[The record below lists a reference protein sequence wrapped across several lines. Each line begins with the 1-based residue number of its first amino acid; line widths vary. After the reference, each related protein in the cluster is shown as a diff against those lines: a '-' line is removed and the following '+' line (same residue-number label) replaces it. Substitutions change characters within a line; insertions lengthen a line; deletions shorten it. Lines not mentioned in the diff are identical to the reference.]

1 MRGNSYNVNIL
12 RGLDIEMTKVN
23 KKQETRKR
31 IINAAS
37 KGFRSNG
44 YAGIGVDGIAKEAG
58 VTSGAFY
65 AHLGSK
71 NGAFEAALSVGL
83 DEVIAAIPEFQLQ
96 HGKQWIVAF
105 SDYYLGQ
112 THRDNLSC
120 GCAMTTLSPE
130 VVRTKPELH
139 AIYEEKMTKI
149 VELMAKGLI
158 GPSHEECLS
167 NAWVVLGTLIG
178 GLTMARAVDS
188 IKTADQIAISITNAA
203 INAAGQAKNIRD
215 EK

>member
-1 MRGNSYNVNIL
+1 V
-12 RGLDIEMTKVN
+12 TKLT

-37 KGFRSNG
+37 QGFRRNG
-44 YAGIGVDGIAKEAG
+44 YAGIGVDTIAKEAG

-71 NGAFEAALSVGL
+71 DGAFEAALSVGL
-83 DEVIAAIPEFQLQ
+83 DEVITAIPEFQLK

-112 THRDNLSC
+112 AHRNDLSC

-130 VVRTKPELH
+130 VVRTKPEFH
-139 AIYEEKMTKI
+139 AIYEKKMVTI
-149 VELMAKGLI
+149 VELMAKGLD
-158 GPSHEECLS
+158 GVSRKERLS
-167 NAWVVLGTLIG
+167 RAWAALGVLIG
-178 GLTMARAVDS
+178 GLTMVRAVAS
-188 IKTADQIAISITNAA
+188 IKTADLIAIA
-203 INAAGQAKNIRD
+203 IKNSVINIAGEIK
-215 EK
+215 

>member
-1 MRGNSYNVNIL
+1 
-12 RGLDIEMTKVN
+12 MTKLS

-31 IINAAS
+31 IINAAGQ
-37 KGFRSNG
+37 GFRSNG

-83 DEVIAAIPEFQLQ
+83 DEVIAAIPKFQL
-96 HGKQWIVAF
+96 HHETEWVAAF

-112 THRDNLSC
+112 AHRDNLSS

-130 VVRTKPELH
+130 VVRTKHRLH
-139 AIYEEKMTKI
+139 TIYEEKMNQI
-149 VELMAKGLI
+149 VELMAQGLI
-158 GPSHEECLS
+158 ADSHQECLS
-167 NAWVVLGTLIG
+167 KAWAILGILIG
-178 GLTMARAVDS
+178 GLTMARAVAS

-203 INAAGQAKNIRD
+203 INTAGQTK
-215 EK
+215 

>member
-1 MRGNSYNVNIL
+1 V
-12 RGLDIEMTKVN
+12 TKLT

-37 KGFRSNG
+37 QGFRRNG
-44 YAGIGVDGIAKEAG
+44 YAGIGVDTIAKEAG

-71 NGAFEAALSVGL
+71 DGAFKAALSVGL
-83 DEVIAAIPEFQLQ
+83 DEVITAIPEFQLK

-112 THRDNLSC
+112 AHRNDLSC

-130 VVRTKPELH
+130 VVRTKPEFH
-139 AIYEEKMTKI
+139 AIYEKKMVTI
-149 VELMAKGLI
+149 AELMAKGLD
-158 GPSHEECLS
+158 GVSRKERLS
-167 NAWVVLGTLIG
+167 RAWAALGVLIG
-178 GLTMARAVDS
+178 GLTMVRAVAS
-188 IKTADQIAISITNAA
+188 IKTADLIAIA
-203 INAAGQAKNIRD
+203 IKKSVINIAGEIK
-215 EK
+215 

>member
-1 MRGNSYNVNIL
+1 
-12 RGLDIEMTKVN
+12 MTKVS
-23 KKQETRKR
+23 KKQDTRKR

-37 KGFRSNG
+37 QGFRSNG

-71 NGAFEAALSVGL
+71 DGAFEAALSLGL

-105 SDYYLGQ
+105 ADYYLGQ
-112 THRDNLSC
+112 AHRDNLSC

-130 VVRTKPELH
+130 VVRTKPKLH
-139 AIYEEKMTKI
+139 AIYEEKMVAI
-149 VELMAKGLI
+149 VERMAQGLD
-158 GPSHEECLS
+158 GDSHDECLS
-167 NAWVVLGTLIG
+167 RAWAVLGILIG
-178 GLTMARAVDS
+178 GLTMARAVAS
-188 IKTADQIAISITNAA
+188 VKTADKIAISITNTA
-203 INAAGQAKNIRD
+203 INTAGKTKEPVGQSR
-215 EK
+215 

>member
-1 MRGNSYNVNIL
+1 V
-12 RGLDIEMTKVN
+12 TKLT

-37 KGFRSNG
+37 QGFRRNG
-44 YAGIGVDGIAKEAG
+44 YAGIGVDTIAKEAG

-71 NGAFEAALSVGL
+71 DGAFEAALSVGL
-83 DEVIAAIPEFQLQ
+83 DEVITAIPEFQLQ

-112 THRDNLSC
+112 AHRNDLSS

-130 VVRTKPELH
+130 VVRTKPEFH
-139 AIYEEKMTKI
+139 AIYEKKMVTI
-149 VELMAKGLI
+149 AELIAKGLD
-158 GPSHEECLS
+158 GVSRKERLS
-167 NAWVVLGTLIG
+167 RAWAALGVLIG
-178 GLTMARAVDS
+178 GLTMVRAVAS
-188 IKTADQIAISITNAA
+188 IKTADLIAIA
-203 INAAGQAKNIRD
+203 IKKSVINIAGEIK
-215 EK
+215 

>member
-1 MRGNSYNVNIL
+1 
-12 RGLDIEMTKVN
+12 MTKVS

-37 KGFRSNG
+37 QGFRSHG

-71 NGAFEAALSVGL
+71 IGAFEAALSVGL
-83 DEVIAAIPEFQLQ
+83 DEVIVAIPEFQLQ
-96 HGKQWIVAF
+96 HGKQWIEAF
-105 SDYYLGQ
+105 ADYYLGQ
-112 THRDNLSC
+112 THRNNLSC

-139 AIYEEKMTKI
+139 IIYEEKMIEI
-149 VELMAKGLI
+149 VELMAQGLD
-158 GPSHEECLS
+158 GDSHEKCLS
-167 NAWVVLGTLIG
+167 KAWAVLGILIG
-178 GLTMARAVDS
+178 GLTMARAVAS
-188 IKTADQIAISITNAA
+188 IKTADKIAISITNAA
-203 INAAGQAKNIRD
+203 INVAGQTK
-215 EK
+215 ESHG

>member
-1 MRGNSYNVNIL
+1 
-12 RGLDIEMTKVN
+12 MTKLS

-37 KGFRSNG
+37 RGFRSNG

-71 NGAFEAALSVGL
+71 DGAFEAALSVGL
-83 DEVIAAIPEFQLQ
+83 DEVITAIPEFQLE
-96 HGKQWIVAF
+96 HGKEWLAAF

-139 AIYEEKMTKI
+139 AKYEEKMSQI
-149 VELMAKGLI
+149 VELMALGLI
-158 GPSHEECLS
+158 GNSHQECLS
-167 NAWVVLGTLIG
+167 RAWAVLGILIG
-178 GLTMARAVDS
+178 GLTMARAVAS
-188 IKTADQIAISITNAA
+188 IKTADQIASSISIAA
-203 INAAGQAKNIRD
+203 INAAGQTK
-215 EK
+215 

>member
-1 MRGNSYNVNIL
+1 
-12 RGLDIEMTKVN
+12 MTKVS

-37 KGFRSNG
+37 QGFRSNG
-44 YAGIGVDGIAKEAG
+44 YAGIGVDSIAKEAG

-71 NGAFEAALSVGL
+71 EGAFEAALSVGL

-96 HGKQWIVAF
+96 HGKKWIVAF
-105 SDYYLGQ
+105 TDYYLSQ

-130 VVRTKPELH
+130 VVRTKPESH
-139 AIYEEKMTKI
+139 QIYQEKMIEI
-149 VELMAKGLI
+149 VELMSQGLV
-158 GPSHEECLS
+158 GNSHEECLFK
-167 NAWVVLGTLIG
+167 AWAVLGVLIG
-178 GLTMARAVDS
+178 GLTMARAVAS
-188 IKTADQIAISITNAA
+188 IETAEQIAISITNAA
-203 INAAGQAKNIRD
+203 VNAAGQTK
-215 EK
+215 ELVSQQ

>member
-1 MRGNSYNVNIL
+1 MAKSS
-12 RGLDIEMTKVN
+12 

-37 KGFRSNG
+37 QGFRSNG

-71 NGAFEAALSVGL
+71 DGAFEAALSVGL
-83 DEVIAAIPEFQLQ
+83 DEVIAAIPEFQRQ
-96 HGKQWIVAF
+96 HGKQWVVAF

-112 THRDNLSC
+112 AHRDNLSS

-130 VVRTKPELH
+130 VVRTKPEFH
-139 AIYEEKMTKI
+139 AIYEEKMIGI
-149 VELMAKGLI
+149 VELMAKGLD
-158 GPSHEECLS
+158 GVSQEECLS
-167 NAWVVLGTLIG
+167 RGWSVLGVLIG
-178 GLTMARAVDS
+178 GLTMVRAVDS
-188 IKTADQIAISITNAA
+188 IKTADLVAIAIKNSA
-203 INAAGQAKNIRD
+203 INIAGKI
-215 EK
+215 K

>member
-1 MRGNSYNVNIL
+1 
-12 RGLDIEMTKVN
+12 MTKLS

-37 KGFRSNG
+37 QGFRRNG
-44 YAGIGVDGIAKEAG
+44 YAGIGVDTIAKEAG

-71 NGAFEAALSVGL
+71 DGAFEAALSVGL
-83 DEVIAAIPEFQLQ
+83 DEVITAIPEFQLQ

-112 THRDNLSC
+112 AHRNDLSC

-130 VVRTKPELH
+130 VVRTKPEFH
-139 AIYEEKMTKI
+139 AIYEKKMVTI
-149 VELMAKGLI
+149 VELMAKGLD
-158 GPSHEECLS
+158 GVSRKERLS
-167 NAWVVLGTLIG
+167 RAWAALGVLIG
-178 GLTMARAVDS
+178 GLTMVRAVAS
-188 IKTADQIAISITNAA
+188 IKTADLIAIA
-203 INAAGQAKNIRD
+203 IKNSVIDIAGEIK
-215 EK
+215 

>member
-1 MRGNSYNVNIL
+1 
-12 RGLDIEMTKVN
+12 MTKPS

-31 IINAAS
+31 IINAAGQ
-37 KGFRSNG
+37 GFRSNG

-71 NGAFEAALSVGL
+71 DGAFEAALSVGL

-96 HGKQWIVAF
+96 HGKQWLVAF

-112 THRDNLSC
+112 AHRDDLSC

-130 VVRTKPELH
+130 VVRTKPALH
-139 AIYEEKMTKI
+139 AIYENKMVAI
-149 VELMAKGLI
+149 IELMALGLD
-158 GPSHEECLS
+158 GDSHDDCLS
-167 NAWVVLGTLIG
+167 RAWAVLGILIG
-178 GLTMARAVDS
+178 GLTMARAVAS
-188 IKTADQIAISITNAA
+188 VKTADKIAISIANAV
-203 INAAGQAKNIRD
+203 INIAGETKEPLESAPPI
-215 EK
+215 

>member
-1 MRGNSYNVNIL
+1 
-12 RGLDIEMTKVN
+12 MTKLS

-37 KGFRSNG
+37 QGFRRNG
-44 YAGIGVDGIAKEAG
+44 YAGIGVDTIAKEAG

-71 NGAFEAALSVGL
+71 DGAFEAALSVGL
-83 DEVIAAIPEFQLQ
+83 DEVITAIPKFQLQ

-112 THRDNLSC
+112 AHRNDLSY

-130 VVRTKPELH
+130 VVRTKPEFH
-139 AIYEEKMTKI
+139 AIYEKKMVTI
-149 VELMAKGLI
+149 VELMAKGLD
-158 GPSHEECLS
+158 GVSRKERLS
-167 NAWVVLGTLIG
+167 RAWAALGVLIG
-178 GLTMARAVDS
+178 GLTMVRAVAS
-188 IKTADQIAISITNAA
+188 IKTADLIAIA
-203 INAAGQAKNIRD
+203 IKNSVIDIAGEIK
-215 EK
+215 

>member
-1 MRGNSYNVNIL
+1 
-12 RGLDIEMTKVN
+12 MTKVS

-37 KGFRSNG
+37 QGFRSNG

-71 NGAFEAALSVGL
+71 DGAFEAALTLGL
-83 DEVIAAIPEFQLQ
+83 DEVIAAIPEFQRQ
-96 HGKQWIVAF
+96 HGEQWIVVF
-105 SDYYLGQ
+105 SDYYLTQ
-112 THRDNLSC
+112 THRDNLTC

-139 AIYEEKMTKI
+139 TIYEEKMLEI
-149 VELMAKGLI
+149 VKLMALGLS
-158 GPSHEECLS
+158 GESNEDCLS
-167 NAWVVLGTLIG
+167 KAWVVLGILIG

-188 IKTADQIAISITNAA
+188 KDTSDKIATSIVNAA
-203 INAAGQAKNIRD
+203 IEAAGKTKKIH
-215 EK
+215 